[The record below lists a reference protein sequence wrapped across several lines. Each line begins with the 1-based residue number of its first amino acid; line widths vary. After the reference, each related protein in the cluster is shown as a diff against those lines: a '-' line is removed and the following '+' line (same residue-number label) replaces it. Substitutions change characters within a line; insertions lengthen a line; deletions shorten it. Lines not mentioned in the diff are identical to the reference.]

1 MDPHGLGLGPD
12 LRQPAGMI
20 RALAL
25 GLATLATTAAAQ
37 PVTVGT
43 PVTLDATLSG
53 QPIRAPSGDL
63 RVTVTQV
70 ELPVGGRLAAHR
82 HPYPRVVQVLAG
94 RLEIRNLDTGQ
105 TREAK
110 AGDWMVDAVEQWHEA
125 AVIGDQPVRLMTIDQ
140 APPGKPVTIPR
151 NP

>member
-1 MDPHGLGLGPD
+1 MPD
-12 LRQPAGMI
+12 LGQLRGMI

-25 GLATLATTAAAQ
+25 MLAALAAPAAAQ
-37 PVTVGT
+37 PVTIGT
-43 PVTLDATLSG
+43 PVTVDATLSG
-53 QPIRAPSGDL
+53 QPIRPPAGDL
-63 RVTVTQV
+63 RVTITQV
-70 ELPVGGRLAAHR
+70 ELPAGGKLAAHK
-82 HPYPRVVQVLAG
+82 HPYPRLVQVLSG

-125 AVIGDQPVRLMTIDQ
+125 VVLGDQPARLMTIDH

>member
-1 MDPHGLGLGPD
+1 MAT
-12 LRQPAGMI
+12 LRQGSGMQRI
-20 RALAL
+20 LILAALAL
-25 GLATLATTAAAQ
+25 ATPLAAQ

-43 PVTLDATLSG
+43 PVVIDATLSG
-53 QPIRAPSGDL
+53 QPIRPPSGDL
-63 RVTVTQV
+63 RVTITQV
-70 ELPVGGRLAAHR
+70 ELPAGGKLAAHK
-82 HPYPRVVQVLAG
+82 HPYPRLVQVLSG

-125 AVIGDQPVRLMTIDQ
+125 VVLGDQPVRLTTIDQ

>member
-1 MDPHGLGLGPD
+1 MAT
-12 LRQPAGMI
+12 LRQGSGMQRI
-20 RALAL
+20 LILAALAL
-25 GLATLATTAAAQ
+25 ATPLAAQ

-43 PVTLDATLSG
+43 PVTIDATLSG
-53 QPIRAPSGDL
+53 QPIRPPSGDL
-63 RVTVTQV
+63 RVTITQV
-70 ELPVGGRLAAHR
+70 ELPAGGKLAAHK
-82 HPYPRVVQVLAG
+82 HPYPRLVQVLSG

-105 TREAK
+105 AREAK

-125 AVIGDQPVRLMTIDQ
+125 VVLGDQPVRLMTIDQ